1 MIEPVEEAQRNDP
14 MNFLKKDKTKQGS
27 WVYSGEVYKEK
38 VKATRPRRYDFIAVA
53 LFIIVLTALIILFQ

>member
-1 MIEPVEEAQRNDP
+1 